1 MFEGKNDP
9 IFGTAKQYVEEEN
22 LNPKQKQEV
31 EELACTLKKM
41 GLEDKDECTSV
52 SKENVEYFYENRI
65 SSTGA
70 DMLEKKFGIKE
81 KAVVLDSGIL

>member
-1 MFEGKNDP
+1 M
-9 IFGTAKQYVEEEN
+9 EEEN

-31 EELACTLKKM
+31 EELACTLSKM
-41 GLEDKDECTSV
+41 GAENKDECASV

-70 DMLEKKFGIKE
+70 DMLEKKFGIK
-81 KAVVLDSGIL
+81 KNAIVLDSGIL